1 MFDTVV
7 NIEHSACQQL
17 PKLLFA
23 TVEASVSN
31 PRIFN
36 LLYRLNTYYYS
47 SALLVLSAFPHEKK
61 PNSILLTSH
70 LILKR
75 FLFSAQSIMAFP
87 TNVVSC
93 TSDDVF
99 NNVDTVL
106 NESSAQGRCE
116 LLKAQED
123 RYAKRCY
130 SFCDFTESITFSMGA
145 PGECVSAVQGKKGV
159 WIKVPT
165 EQARLVPIAID
176 AGFLYH
182 RAEPS
187 YVMLVYWILQTP
199 STIPDNASHQVGIA
213 AFLFNDKGEVL
224 VVQEKCGLFKISGL
238 WKMPTGRTNQGEGI
252 KEGAIG
258 EVQEETGW
266 MAVEEFASQ
275 PKNQQSKL
283 LKDMIGACVATMDR
297 RGKGFSCIEMLS
309 NSRKSSAFYCNVTN
323 TE

>member
-1 MFDTVV
+1 
-7 NIEHSACQQL
+7 
-17 PKLLFA
+17 
-23 TVEASVSN
+23 
-31 PRIFN
+31 
-36 LLYRLNTYYYS
+36 
-47 SALLVLSAFPHEKK
+47 
-61 PNSILLTSH
+61 
-70 LILKR
+70 
-75 FLFSAQSIMAFP
+75 MAFP

-258 EVQEETGW
+258 EVQEETGI
-266 MAVEEFASQ
+266 SR
-275 PKNQQSKL
+275 N
-283 LKDMIGACVATMDR
+283 VAF
-297 RGKGFSCIEMLS
+297 GLS
-309 NSRKSSAFYCNVTN
+309 NSYRSMNYRDGQNGLFGKSDMLFVCMLKSTSCNIVKLIQETEISAA
-323 TE
+323 